1 MKDCTELAS
10 PAAPSSPKPGQ
21 IQQLF
26 PPPPHPRHP
35 RGPPPQSAQITR
47 SLASNR
53 MEESNSSGLVMPD
66 LSSLFCVPLGG
77 GGVGNK

>member
-1 MKDCTELAS
+1 MKDSTELAS
-10 PAAPSSPKPGQ
+10 RAAPSSPKPGQ

-26 PPPPHPRHP
+26 PPPPQPRHP

-66 LSSLFCVPLGG
+66 LSSLFCVPLAGG
-77 GGVGNK
+77 GK

>member
-10 PAAPSSPKPGQ
+10 PAAPFSPKPGQ

-26 PPPPHPRHP
+26 PPPPQPRHP